1 MPIAKNPVRLLCLVV
16 PSLLSAQ
23 PADAVYRNARIWT
36 GDSAR
41 PSAEAMAVRGGRV
54 VAVGGEGVVRA
65 LIGARTRVVDLGGR
79 RVVPGF
85 IDAHWHLPTA
95 DRADLTD
102 AGSPEEIVRRLRAWA
117 AGRPKG
123 AWIVGRGWTPND
135 FPERAPHKRYL
146 DAAFPSQP
154 VLITDRDGH
163 QAVANSVA
171 LRLAGVTAATRD
183 PAQGVIERGASGEPT
198 GVLKEA
204 ASGLVSR
211 LVPPPTAAD
220 IARRIDAESRLAVE
234 RGITMV
240 HEASRREP
248 SGAVFDALT
257 AAARAD
263 TLRMRWY
270 VSVPFD
276 PGATDAQLRRYVTLR
291 DAWGGDRSSRAKPEV
306 SPRGLDRTLPPGG
319 VRRAPWLRFGI
330 AKGMLDGTVDART
343 AAMLA
348 PYSGTDDTGL
358 PFWSAS
364 VLNRGVVRYDSAG
377 LQVELHAI
385 GDRAIRMALDA
396 FGAARTA
403 NGVRDARH
411 RVEHVEVPDPADLPR
426 FRSLGVIAS
435 TQAIFATPDAT
446 TLENYAPLLG
456 PVRAS
461 RSNSFRQFDDAG
473 AVQAFGS
480 DYPVF
485 PMDPIRGIYTAVTRM
500 TPEGTPRG
508 GWYPAGRI
516 TVEAALRHYMRD
528 AAYAAFVES
537 EIGVLR
543 VGFWADFVVL
553 SEDILAM
560 PVESLLKT
568 QVLRTVVGGREVFVG
583 N

>member
-1 MPIAKNPVRLLCLVV
+1 MRIACLAVLCMTATTVV
-16 PSLLSAQ
+16 AQ

-36 GDSAR
+36 GDCTR

-54 VAVGGEGVVRA
+54 VAVGGAEAVRA
-65 LIGARTRVVDLGGR
+65 FVGAETRVVDLGR
-79 RVVPGF
+79 KRVVPGF

-102 AGSPEEIVRRLRAWA
+102 AGSPEEIVRRLRAWT

-135 FPERAPHKRYL
+135 FPERTPHKRYL

-163 QAVANSVA
+163 QSLANSAA
-171 LRLAGVTAATRD
+171 LRLAGVTATTRD
-183 PAQGVIERGASGEPT
+183 PAQGVIERGAGGEPT
-198 GVLKEA
+198 GVLKES

-211 LVPPPTAAD
+211 LVPPPSARD
-220 IARRIDAESRLAVE
+220 IARRIEAESRRAVA

-248 SGAVFDALT
+248 SGPVFDALV

-263 TLRMRWY
+263 TLRMRWV

-276 PGATDAQLRRYVTLR
+276 PGASSARLRQYVALR
-291 DAWGGDRSSRAKPEV
+291 DVW
-306 SPRGLDRTLPPGG
+306 RT
-319 VRRAPWLRFGI
+319 RAPWLRFGI
-330 AKGMLDGTVDART
+330 AKGMLDGTVDAKT

-348 PYSGTDDTGL
+348 PYAGTDETGL
-358 PFWSAS
+358 PFWPAS

-396 FGAARTA
+396 FGAARAA

-411 RVEHVEVPDPADLPR
+411 RVEHVEVPDVADLPR

-456 PVRAS
+456 AERAS
-461 RSNSFRQFDDAG
+461 RSNSFRQFDEAG

-516 TVEAALRHYMRD
+516 TVEAALRHYTRD
-528 AAYAAFVES
+528 AAYAAFLDREL
-537 EIGVLR
+537 GVLR
-543 VGFWADFVVL
+543 PGYWADFVVL
-553 SEDILAM
+553 SEDVLAM

-568 QVLRTVVGGREVFVG
+568 RVLRTVVGGREVFVG